1 MAEKK
6 ILQLSAHVFKIDDDK
21 KSWKELGKGSIPV
34 AVLHDENR
42 NTYRVVAM
50 DGQSA
55 VINSLIQPDM
65 KFTKTSAKFGQW
77 TDAYASTVYGIGVG
91 SEEVLAQFQSGF
103 ETGIRARPKP
113 TPSPKQRQNSGD
125 RAGGADVASAA
136 GAAAPSSDVLAQL
149 KYENER
155 LKIALGTSAT
165 NAKRWEQELQT
176 LKNNNA
182 RLKTALQESAS
193 NVEEWKTQLTAW
205 KEECIRLR
213 AQVKELRASGGSE
226 AAAEAETLKDE
237 LSRLRGRI
245 SSLEAE
251 KSALET
257 QTMAAS
263 GGKRQMADQIGVLGG
278 QFASKLAELN
288 ALQAQLTRIADN

>member
-1 MAEKK
+1 MSEKK
-6 ILQLSAHVFKIDDDK
+6 VLQLSAHVFKIDDDK

-34 AVLHDENR
+34 AVLHDEGR

-50 DGQSA
+50 DGQQA

-77 TDAYASTVYGIGVG
+77 SDINASTVYGIGVG
-91 SEEVLAQFQSGF
+91 SEDLLAQFQSGF
-103 ETGIRARPKP
+103 ETGIHARPK
-113 TPSPKQRQNSGD
+113 PSPKQRSNSGD
-125 RAGGADVASAA
+125 RGTSERAAA
-136 GAAAPSSDVLAQL
+136 GSAEGAPSSDVLAQL

-213 AQVKELRASGGSE
+213 AQVKELRASGGSA
-226 AAAEAETLKDE
+226 AAAEVDTLKEQLAQLQGQVAALEGDK
-237 LSRLRGRI
+237 SRLE
-245 SSLEAE
+245 SKVMAE
-251 KSALET
+251 
-257 QTMAAS
+257 S
-263 GGKRQMADQIGVLGG
+263 GGRRKVGDQLRQLGD
-278 QFASKLAELN
+278 QFAGKLAELN
-288 ALQAQLTRIADN
+288 ALNAQLANIASTE

>member
-1 MAEKK
+1 
-6 ILQLSAHVFKIDDDK
+6 LIDWRHHLD
-21 KSWKELGKGSIPV
+21 
-34 AVLHDENR
+34 
-42 NTYRVVAM
+42 
-50 DGQSA
+50 
-55 VINSLIQPDM
+55 
-65 KFTKTSAKFGQW
+65 
-77 TDAYASTVYGIGVG
+77 
-91 SEEVLAQFQSGF
+91 
-103 ETGIRARPKP
+103 
-113 TPSPKQRQNSGD
+113 
-125 RAGGADVASAA
+125 
-136 GAAAPSSDVLAQL
+136 
-149 KYENER
+149 
-155 LKIALGTSAT
+155 
-165 NAKRWEQELQT
+165 LQT

-257 QTMAAS
+257 QTMVRAHTRVRDQLSSRLPWSHCYPRATYDFEVASVGGSPANRGALIGCLAQAAS